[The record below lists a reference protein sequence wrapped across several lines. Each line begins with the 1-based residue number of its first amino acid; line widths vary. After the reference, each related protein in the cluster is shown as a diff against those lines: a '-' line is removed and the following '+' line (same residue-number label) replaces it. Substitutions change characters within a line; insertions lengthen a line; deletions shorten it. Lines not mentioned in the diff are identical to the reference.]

1 MLRLVML
8 TTAAAF
14 AAASSVAVAQDKPPA
29 VATESK
35 PAAASDSKPA
45 PTAESKPAP
54 TADSK
59 PPAKAAS
66 KPSAKARTARAAAQ
80 LPPGLPRAGY
90 RYRSTVAPAAPV
102 APYPARAPLPETDD
116 ALLIT
121 PAYGPEAYTRNLPG
135 TPLLPGSTTIPGYY
149 GRAFS
154 YDYTGPYYGGP
165 YEGYYWRLPYACGV
179 YGYC

>member
-1 MLRLVML
+1 MLRPVLL
-8 TTAAAF
+8 TIAMAF
-14 AAASSVAVAQDKPPA
+14 AVASSVAVAEDKPPA
-29 VATESK
+29 KADDK
-35 PAAASDSKPA
+35 PAAKADDQPAAKP
-45 PTAESKPAP
+45 
-54 TADSK
+54 DSK

-66 KPSAKARTARAAAQ
+66 KPAPKNRTARAAAQ

-90 RYRSTVAPAAPV
+90 RYRTTIAPATPVVIPAAP
-102 APYPARAPLPETDD
+102 YRAPLPETDE

-149 GRAFS
+149 GRPFS

>member
-1 MLRLVML
+1 MRRPVLLM
-8 TTAAAF
+8 TAAAF
-14 AAASSVAVAQDKPPA
+14 AVASSVAVAQDKPPQDKPPPKA
-29 VATESK
+29 DDK
-35 PAAASDSKPA
+35 PAAKSDD
-45 PTAESKPAP
+45 KPAP
-54 TADSK
+54 TADGK

-66 KPSAKARTARAAAQ
+66 KPSAKTRTARAAAQ

-90 RYRSTVAPAAPV
+90 RYRTTVAPAAPV

-121 PAYGPEAYTRNLPG
+121 PAYGPEAYTQNLPG